1 MPSGATKE
9 CGRKKKKKKKKYR
22 QRRNSRA
29 KERVRSTV
37 DADWR
42 DPGESEPRYQGFE
55 ARSSPL
61 CPFAAAMH
69 GWATAALHPIPR
81 SLQCDDDGDD
91 GIGWDRQATAGICVQ
106 RRR

>member
-1 MPSGATKE
+1 MPSGVTKE
-9 CGRKKKKKKKKYR
+9 WRGGRRGNGETAGQKR
-22 QRRNSRA
+22 
-29 KERVRSTV
+29 ELRSSV
-37 DADWR
+37 DADWQ
-42 DPGESEPRYQGFE
+42 DPGESEPRYPGFE

-61 CPFAAAMH
+61 CPFAAAIAAMH
-69 GWATAALHPIPR
+69 GWATAAFHPIPR